1 MMKEK
6 GDGAESGSGDC
17 RTSNKIILTT
27 RLNYTRGTNNNIW
40 PARIPAINIEP
51 GGDRPLRP
59 SWPVSIH
66 RSFPNPRLHGLPRRL
81 TSTMQSKTMGPG
93 CGPMEGARRGVGWG
107 GERQGGGGERACE
120 KRGLTPAR
128 GSQLPARG
136 WRETWESRSNR
147 VVTGNRFRSDEIYS
161 S

>member
-1 MMKEK
+1 MAGFHPPLVSEP
-6 GDGAESGSGDC
+6 SSS
-17 RTSNKIILTT
+17 RSTSKTHLNYVEQNYGT
-27 RLNYTRGTNNNIW
+27 RLWTDGGGKERG
-40 PARIPAINIEP
+40 
-51 GGDRPLRP
+51 G
-59 SWPVSIH
+59 V
-66 RSFPNPRLHGLPRRL
+66 
-81 TSTMQSKTMGPG
+81 
-93 CGPMEGARRGVGWG
+93 RRG
-107 GERQGGGGERACE
+107 EIEGGGERACE